1 MRLEGIALPL
11 VRLAL
16 TEDLGGGDVTT
27 DAVVDEGAAGRA
39 RIEAKQEGVLAGS
52 EVAALAFREL
62 DPDVHVEWHC
72 PEGGALAK
80 GVRVATIVGKAR
92 AILSAERVALNFL
105 QRLSGIATTARAFV
119 KAVEGTGVGIL
130 DTRKT
135 TPGLR
140 FLEKHAVLAGGAG
153 NHRFGLF
160 DGVLIKENHIMA
172 AGGMKQAMERVK
184 GVSEGLPVII
194 EAKTPEEAL
203 DAADL
208 KPTRILLDNFTP
220 GAIASVVRRIRGVE
234 IEISGGIRL
243 ANVRDFA
250 IPGVK
255 YISIGALTHSAPAL
269 DLSLEL
275 EQVGAPDAVAS
286 GAKAAIAAAVAAS
299 ARVSA
304 GSGASTRSAKKGTT
318 GS

>member
-27 DAVVDEGAAGRA
+27 DAVVDENAAGRA
-39 RIEAKQEGVLAGS
+39 RIEARQEGVLAGS
-52 EVAALAFREL
+52 EVAAIAFREL
-62 DPDVHVEWHC
+62 DPGVRVDWHL
-72 PEGGALAK
+72 PEGGALTK
-80 GVRVATIVGKAR
+80 GARVATIVGKAR

-105 QRLSGIATTARAFV
+105 QRLSGVATMARSFV
-119 KAVEGTGVGIL
+119 EAVEGTGVGIL

-160 DGVLIKENHIMA
+160 DGILIKENHILA

-194 EAKTPEEAL
+194 EAKTPEEAVE
-203 DAADL
+203 AAEL
-208 KPTRILLDNFTP
+208 KPTRVLLDNFSP
-220 GAIASVVRRIRGVE
+220 SAIASTVKRLRGSSVE

-275 EQVGAPDAVAS
+275 EQVGTAEAVAAGAA
-286 GAKAAIAAAVAAS
+286 GAKAAAGAPGTAGAAPAPRR
-299 ARVSA
+299 AR
-304 GSGASTRSAKKGTT
+304 KGTT

>member
-27 DAVVDEGAAGRA
+27 DAVVDEAAVGRA
-39 RIEAKQEGVLAGS
+39 RIEARQDGVLAGS
-52 EVAALAFREL
+52 EVAELAFREL
-62 DPDVHVEWHC
+62 DPEIRVEWHC
-72 PEGGALAK
+72 PEGGALSK
-80 GVRVATIVGKAR
+80 GVRVASIVGKAR

-160 DGVLIKENHIMA
+160 DGILIKENHILA

-184 GVSEGLPVII
+184 GVSEGLPVVI
-194 EAKTPEEAL
+194 EAKTAEEAL

-208 KPTRILLDNFTP
+208 KPTRVLLDNFPP
-220 GAIASVVRRIRGVE
+220 GAIANLVKRLRGSGVE

-275 EQVGAPDAVAS
+275 EQVGTAEAVVAT
-286 GAKAAIAAAVAAS
+286 AAAAAPAA
-299 ARVSA
+299 ARAVRKTKP
-304 GSGASTRSAKKGTT
+304 GS
-318 GS
+318 

>member
-1 MRLEGIALPL
+1 
-11 VRLAL
+11 VR
-16 TEDLGGGDVTT
+16 
-27 DAVVDEGAAGRA
+27 
-39 RIEAKQEGVLAGS
+39 
-52 EVAALAFREL
+52 
-62 DPDVHVEWHC
+62 VEWHC
-72 PEGGALAK
+72 PEGGAITK

-105 QRLSGIATTARAFV
+105 QRLSGVATMARAFV
-119 KAVEGTGVGIL
+119 MAVEGTGVGIL

-160 DGVLIKENHIMA
+160 DGILLKENHILA
-172 AGGMKQAMERVK
+172 AGGMKQAMEYVK

-203 DAADL
+203 DAVDL
-208 KPTRILLDNFTP
+208 KPTRVLLDNFTP
-220 GAIASVVRRIRGVE
+220 GAIASVVKRLRGSSVE

-275 EQVGAPDAVAS
+275 EQVGTAEAVAA
-286 GAKAAIAAAVAAS
+286 GAKAVAADL
-299 ARVSA
+299 ARVRTGLSGTASA
-304 GSGASTRSAKKGTT
+304 PRSVKKGTT
-318 GS
+318 GP

>member
-27 DAVVDEGAAGRA
+27 DAVVDEAAVGRA
-39 RIEAKQEGVLAGS
+39 RIEAKQEGVLAGT

-62 DPDVHVEWHC
+62 DPDVRIEWHC

-80 GVRVATIVGKAR
+80 GVKVATIRGKAR
-92 AILSAERVALNFL
+92 AILSGERVALNFL
-105 QRLSGIATTARAFV
+105 QRLSGVATMARAFV

-160 DGVLIKENHIMA
+160 DGILIKENHILA

-194 EAKTPEEAL
+194 EAKTAEEAL
-203 DAADL
+203 DAVEL
-208 KPTRILLDNFTP
+208 KPTRVLLDNFTP
-220 GAIASVVRRIRGVE
+220 GAIASTVKRLRGSSVE

-269 DLSLEL
+269 DLSLEM
-275 EQVGAPDAVAS
+275 EQVGTVEAVAGSTASRTVRKANS
-286 GAKAAIAAAVAAS
+286 GS
-299 ARVSA
+299 
-304 GSGASTRSAKKGTT
+304 
-318 GS
+318 

>member
-1 MRLEGIALPL
+1 MA
-11 VRLAL
+11 
-16 TEDLGGGDVTT
+16 
-27 DAVVDEGAAGRA
+27 
-39 RIEAKQEGVLAGS
+39 Q
-52 EVAALAFREL
+52 
-62 DPDVHVEWHC
+62 
-72 PEGGALAK
+72 
-80 GVRVATIVGKAR
+80 
-92 AILSAERVALNFL
+92 
-105 QRLSGIATTARAFV
+105 AFV
-119 KAVEGTGVGIL
+119 KAVEGTGVAIL

-160 DGVLIKENHIMA
+160 DGILIKENHIQA

-194 EAKTPEEAL
+194 EAKSLDEAL

-208 KPTRILLDNFTP
+208 KPTRVLLDNFTP
-220 GAIASVVRRIRGVE
+220 GAIANIVKRLRGSGVE
-234 IEISGGIRL
+234 VEISGGIRL

-275 EQVGAPDAVAS
+275 EVVGSADAMAA
-286 GAKAAIAAAVAAS
+286 GA
-299 ARVSA
+299 VSA
-304 GSGASTRSAKKGTT
+304 TARSERKSKPGS
-318 GS
+318 

>member
-27 DAVVDEGAAGRA
+27 DAVVDESAIGRA
-39 RIEAKQEGVLAGS
+39 RIEARQEGVLAGS
-52 EVAALAFREL
+52 EVAELAFREL
-62 DPDVHVEWHC
+62 DPEIRVEWHC
-72 PEGGALAK
+72 PEGGAISK

-160 DGVLIKENHIMA
+160 DGILIKENHILA

-184 GVSEGLPVII
+184 GVSEGLPVVI
-194 EAKTPEEAL
+194 EAKTAEEAL

-208 KPTRILLDNFTP
+208 NPTRVLLDNFTP
-220 GAIASVVRRIRGVE
+220 GAIANLVRRLRGSGVE

-243 ANVRDFA
+243 TNVRDFA

-269 DLSLEL
+269 DLALEL
-275 EQVGAPDAVAS
+275 EQVGTADAVVAT
-286 GAKAAIAAAVAAS
+286 ATAAAPAVARA
-299 ARVSA
+299 ARKTKP
-304 GSGASTRSAKKGTT
+304 GS
-318 GS
+318 